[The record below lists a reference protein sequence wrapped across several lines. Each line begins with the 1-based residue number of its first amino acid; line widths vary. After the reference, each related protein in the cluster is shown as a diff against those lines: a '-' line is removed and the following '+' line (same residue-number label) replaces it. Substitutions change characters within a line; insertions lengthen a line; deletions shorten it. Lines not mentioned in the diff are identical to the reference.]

1 MKWLHHSTLR
11 LHGQEVFD
19 ALGRRVDRVR
29 SVSLADNGIH
39 VRILA
44 TVNSG
49 ETYVVGAPPEGQD
62 VVEFEGFIKGGFVRC
77 E

>member
-1 MKWLHHSTLR
+1 MKWLHHSTLT
-11 LHGQEVFD
+11 LHGQNVVD

-49 ETYVVGAPPEGQD
+49 ETCAVGIPPEGPD
-62 VVEFEGFIKGGFVRC
+62 VVEFEAFIPGGKLT
-77 E
+77 